1 VCHSTQTAVRRVC
14 VPRVVADGLLLLR
27 CVLCTWRVRCGAV
40 RRSGSLYHAL
50 HARDR
55 QLPWYRRVGITLVR
69 ERRPVSPLLA
79 SRTPCTAATR

>member
-1 VCHSTQTAVRRVC
+1 MCHSAQTAVRRVC
-14 VPRVVADGLLLLR
+14 VPRVVADGLLLLC
-27 CVLCTWRVRCGAV
+27 CVPLLPGGCGAV

-69 ERRPVSPLLA
+69 ERRPASPLLA